1 LESFLTVF
9 LMFVVAP
16 GALLAVVVLGGLYL
30 FTRVKKKE
38 MDGFQWF
45 MTAFVLLSVLCG
57 VTFLIF
63 DSI

>member
-1 LESFLTVF
+1 
-9 LMFVVAP
+9 MFVVAP

>member
-1 LESFLTVF
+1 MESFLTVF